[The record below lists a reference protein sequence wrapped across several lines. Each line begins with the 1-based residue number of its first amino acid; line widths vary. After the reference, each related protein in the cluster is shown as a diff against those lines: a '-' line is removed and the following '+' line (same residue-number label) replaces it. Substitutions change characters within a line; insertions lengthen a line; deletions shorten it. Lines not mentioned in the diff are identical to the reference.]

1 MASNPPIAVYDACV
15 LYPFHLRNLLVQ
27 CAVDRLVDAHWTDAI
42 HDEWIRN
49 LSVNNPA
56 LPVRQLNAARDLM
69 NAAVPGALIK
79 VNTAAPS
86 IDLPDPNDQHVLAA
100 AVTVGAS
107 AIVTWN
113 LKDFPAESLR
123 DLGPVAQTP
132 DRFLTALHDAN
143 PDILVAVVARARRNL
158 RRSQVPPADFLEA
171 LRRQNLTELVSRLEE
186 RREDL

>member
-1 MASNPPIAVYDACV
+1 MACNPPVAVYDACV

-27 CAVDRLVDAHWTDAI
+27 CAVDRLVEAHWTDAI

-49 LSVNNPA
+49 LSANNPA
-56 LPVRQLNAARDLM
+56 LPIPRLNAARELM
-69 NAAVPGALIK
+69 DAAVPGALVK
-79 VNTAAPS
+79 VDAAAAP

-113 LKDFPAESLR
+113 LKDFPAEPLLK
-123 DLGPVAQTP
+123 LGLVTQTP
-132 DRFLTALHDAN
+132 DRFLAELHDAN
-143 PDILVAVVARARRNL
+143 PDLLVAVVARARRNL

-171 LRRQNLTELVSRLEE
+171 LRRQNLKELVSRIE
-186 RREDL
+186 RRHDDL